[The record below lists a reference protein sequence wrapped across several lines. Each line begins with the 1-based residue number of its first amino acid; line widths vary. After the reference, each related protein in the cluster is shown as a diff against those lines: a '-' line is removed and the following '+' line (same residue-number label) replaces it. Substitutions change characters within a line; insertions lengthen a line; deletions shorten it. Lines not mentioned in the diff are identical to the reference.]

1 MVFLSIKLYR
11 ETNWTERYAFF
22 KIFIKFL
29 LKNVRLKE
37 KEKRKNDGLV
47 EQFPTEYRK

>member
-11 ETNWTERYAFF
+11 DTNWTERHAFF
-22 KIFIKFL
+22 KFFFY

-37 KEKRKNDGLV
+37 KEKRKNDGHV
-47 EQFPTEYRK
+47 EQFSTEYRK

>member
-11 ETNWTERYAFF
+11 DTNWTERYAFF
-22 KIFIKFL
+22 FL

-37 KEKRKNDGLV
+37 KEKRKNDGHV
-47 EQFPTEYRK
+47 EQFSTEYRK

>member
-11 ETNWTERYAFF
+11 DTNWTERYAFL
-22 KIFIKFL
+22 KIF

-37 KEKRKNDGLV
+37 KEKRKNDGHV
-47 EQFPTEYRK
+47 EQFSTEYRK